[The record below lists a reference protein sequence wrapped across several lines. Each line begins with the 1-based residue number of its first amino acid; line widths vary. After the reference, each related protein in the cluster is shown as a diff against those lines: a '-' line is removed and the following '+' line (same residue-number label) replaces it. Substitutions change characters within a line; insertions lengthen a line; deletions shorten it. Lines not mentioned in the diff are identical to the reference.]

1 MIFILLFLASSLIT
15 YLAPETP
22 NFKTLKEAFV
32 SSEAI
37 LYDRSGRILQETRL
51 VNTERKLEWIEISNV
66 SEYFLD
72 AVLLAEDKRFF
83 SHSGVDWMAVGSGI
97 FRMFT
102 AGSLRGASTITMQL
116 ATIVDANLRAKQRW
130 KTIPQKWNQMFAA
143 KSMEAEWTKEEIL
156 EAYIN
161 LVSYRGELVGIHSAS
176 RGLFGKD
183 PHGLTAQEGIILASM
198 IKTPSGTKDR
208 IKDRACHL
216 QSLLLKNNDC
226 EDLFGLIETTLS
238 KPYRIQPTHKNAKHV
253 ADRLLEKNKRGFF
266 STLDKELQI
275 FSREALRKQLLV
287 LRENHVF
294 DGAVLVKKNDSNEIL
309 AYIANPGEL
318 SSASE
323 MDGVQAKRQSGST
336 LKPFLYALAFEKKLL
351 TPLSLLDDS
360 PAEIQVGTGIYNP
373 TNYQSNYNGMV
384 TAKVALASSLNIPA
398 IHVLET
404 VGTDDFVNLLE
415 KFGFSDLQRPD
426 HYGLSIALGSLDVSL
441 WELVNAYSV
450 FPKRGIFSPQ
460 TLVLQTPRDTN
471 LVISPETSFLVSHI
485 LGDRDARALTFGL
498 ESPLSTRYPSSVK
511 TGTSKDM
518 RDNWC
523 IGFSSTYT
531 VGVWVGNFNGDP
543 MWNVSGI
550 TGAAPIWAEIM
561 DYLHKDLLIAEEIP
575 PQNIIEKIITNANG
589 SITSKEYFLKGTE
602 TNTIPEPSLSTIN
615 GIVSPT
621 KDSVIALD
629 PDIPPERQKVFFEPR
644 KFSKDLD
651 WVLNEKK
658 LGSASEILLW
668 SPLKGEHTL
677 ELFGKSKAIDKI
689 KFIVK

>member
-1 MIFILLFLASSLIT
+1 MKDSFM
-15 YLAPETP
+15 
-22 NFKTLKEAFV
+22 

-37 LYDRSGRILQETRL
+37 LYDRNSKILQETRL
-51 VNTERKLEWIEISNV
+51 VKTERKLEWVEISNV
-66 SEYFLD
+66 SEFFLD
-72 AVLLAEDKRFF
+72 AVLIAEDKRFY

-102 AGSLRGASTITMQL
+102 GGSLRGASTITMQL
-116 ATIVDANLRAKQRW
+116 ATIIDANLKAKERW
-130 KTIPQKWNQMFAA
+130 KTIPQKWNQIFAA
-143 KSMEAEWTKEEIL
+143 KSIEAEWTKEEIL

-183 PHGLTAQEGIILASM
+183 PHGLNAREGIILASM
-198 IKTPSGTKDR
+198 IKSPSGKKDR
-208 IKDRACHL
+208 IKERACHL
-216 QSLLLKNNDC
+216 QSLLLKKNDC
-226 EDLFGLIETTLS
+226 EELMGLIESILS

-253 ADRLLEKNKRGFF
+253 ADRLLEKNNRFLIT
-266 STLDKELQI
+266 TLDKDLQT

-294 DGAVLVKKNDSNEIL
+294 DGAVLVKKNNTNEIL
-309 AYIANPGEL
+309 AYIGNPGDI

-323 MDGVQAKRQSGST
+323 IDGVQAKRQAGST

-351 TPLSLLDDS
+351 SPLSLLDDS

-373 TNYQSNYNGMV
+373 TNYQSNYHGMV

-404 VGTDDFVNLLE
+404 VGTNEFVDLLE
-415 KFGFSDLQRPD
+415 KFGFSELQSPD

-460 TLVLQTPRDTN
+460 NLILQSTEVSN
-471 LVISPETSFLVSHI
+471 LVISRETSFLVSHI
-485 LGDRDARALTFGL
+485 LGDRDARAITFGL

-523 IGFSSTYT
+523 IGFSQTYT

-561 DYLHKDLLIAEEIP
+561 DYLHKDLMIAEDP
-575 PQNIIEKIITNANG
+575 PPENIVEKIVTNG
-589 SITSKEYFLKGTE
+589 SGTITSQEYFLKGTE
-602 TNTIPEPSLSTIN
+602 TNTNPEPSSSTIN
-615 GIVSPT
+615 GISSPT
-621 KDSVIALD
+621 MDSVIALD
-629 PDIPPERQKVFFEPR
+629 PDIPAERQKVFFEPK

-651 WVLNEKK
+651 WVLNDNKI
-658 LGSASEILLW
+658 GSASEILLW
-668 SPLKGEHTL
+668 SPSKGEYTL
-677 ELFGKSKAIDKI
+677 ELFKKSKAIDRI

>member
-1 MIFILLFLASSLIT
+1 MKFAFHFLAASLISFL
-15 YLAPETP
+15 YPQAP
-22 NFKTLKEAFV
+22 NFKSMKDSFM

-37 LYDRSGRILQETRL
+37 LYDRNSKILQETRL
-51 VNTERKLEWIEISNV
+51 VKTERKLEWVEISNV
-66 SEYFLD
+66 SEFFLD
-72 AVLLAEDKRFF
+72 AVLIAEDKRFY

-102 AGSLRGASTITMQL
+102 GGSLRGASTITMQL
-116 ATIVDANLRAKQRW
+116 ATIIDANLKAKERW
-130 KTIPQKWNQMFAA
+130 KTIPQKWNQIIAA
-143 KSMEAEWTKEEIL
+143 KSIEEEWTKEEIL

-183 PHGLTAQEGIILASM
+183 PHGLNAREGIILASM
-198 IKTPSGTKDR
+198 IKSPSGKKDR
-208 IKDRACHL
+208 IKERACHL
-216 QSLLLKNNDC
+216 QSLLLKKNDC
-226 EDLFGLIETTLS
+226 EELMGLIESILS

-253 ADRLLEKNKRGFF
+253 ADRLLEKNNRFLIT
-266 STLDKELQI
+266 TLDKDLQT

-294 DGAVLVKKNDSNEIL
+294 DGAVLVKKNNTNEIL
-309 AYIANPGEL
+309 AYIGNPGDI

-323 MDGVQAKRQSGST
+323 IDGVQATRQAGST

-351 TPLSLLDDS
+351 SPLSLLDDS

-373 TNYQSNYNGMV
+373 TNYQSNYHGMV

-404 VGTDDFVNLLE
+404 VGTNEFVDLLE
-415 KFGFSDLQRPD
+415 KFGFSELQSPD

-460 TLVLQTPRDTN
+460 NLILQSTEVSN
-471 LVISPETSFLVSHI
+471 LVISRETSFLVSHI
-485 LGDRDARALTFGL
+485 LGDRDARAITFGL

-523 IGFSSTYT
+523 IGFSQTYT

-561 DYLHKDLLIAEEIP
+561 DYLHKDLMIAEDP
-575 PQNIIEKIITNANG
+575 PPENIVEKIVTNG
-589 SITSKEYFLKGTE
+589 SGTITSQEYFLKGTE
-602 TNTIPEPSLSTIN
+602 TNTNPEPSSSTIN
-615 GIVSPT
+615 GISSPT
-621 KDSVIALD
+621 MDSVIALD
-629 PDIPPERQKVFFEPR
+629 PDIPAERQKVFFEPK

-651 WVLNEKK
+651 WVLNDNKI
-658 LGSASEILLW
+658 GSASEILLW
-668 SPLKGEHTL
+668 SPSKGEYTL
-677 ELFGKSKAIDKI
+677 ELFKKSKAIDRI

>member
-1 MIFILLFLASSLIT
+1 MKDSFM
-15 YLAPETP
+15 
-22 NFKTLKEAFV
+22 

-37 LYDRSGRILQETRL
+37 LYDRNSKILQETRL
-51 VNTERKLEWIEISNV
+51 VKTERKLEWVEISNV
-66 SEYFLD
+66 SEFFLD
-72 AVLLAEDKRFF
+72 AVLIAEDKRFY

-102 AGSLRGASTITMQL
+102 GGSLRGASTITMQL
-116 ATIVDANLRAKQRW
+116 ATIIDANLKAKERW
-130 KTIPQKWNQMFAA
+130 KTIPQKWNQIIAA
-143 KSMEAEWTKEEIL
+143 KSIEEEWTKEEIL

-183 PHGLTAQEGIILASM
+183 PHGLNAREGIILASM
-198 IKTPSGTKDR
+198 IKSPSGKKDR
-208 IKDRACHL
+208 IKERACHL
-216 QSLLLKNNDC
+216 QSLLLKKNDC
-226 EDLFGLIETTLS
+226 EELMGLIESILS

-253 ADRLLEKNKRGFF
+253 ADRLLEKNNRFLIT
-266 STLDKELQI
+266 TLDKDLQT

-294 DGAVLVKKNDSNEIL
+294 DGAVLVKKNNTNEIL
-309 AYIANPGEL
+309 AYIGNPGDI

-323 MDGVQAKRQSGST
+323 IDGVQATRQAGST

-351 TPLSLLDDS
+351 SPLSLLDDS

-373 TNYQSNYNGMV
+373 TNYQSNYHGMV

-404 VGTDDFVNLLE
+404 VGTNEFVDLLE
-415 KFGFSDLQRPD
+415 KFGFSELQSPD

-460 TLVLQTPRDTN
+460 NLILQSTEVSN
-471 LVISPETSFLVSHI
+471 LVISRETSFLVSHI
-485 LGDRDARALTFGL
+485 LGDRDARAITFGL

-523 IGFSSTYT
+523 IGFSQTYT

-561 DYLHKDLLIAEEIP
+561 DYLHKDLMIAEDP
-575 PQNIIEKIITNANG
+575 PPENIVEKIVTNG
-589 SITSKEYFLKGTE
+589 SGTITSQEYFLKGTE
-602 TNTIPEPSLSTIN
+602 TNTNPEPSSSTIN
-615 GIVSPT
+615 GISSPT
-621 KDSVIALD
+621 MDSVIALD
-629 PDIPPERQKVFFEPR
+629 PDIPAERQKVFFEPK

-651 WVLNEKK
+651 WVLNDNKI
-658 LGSASEILLW
+658 GSASEILLW
-668 SPLKGEHTL
+668 SPSKGEYTL
-677 ELFGKSKAIDKI
+677 ELFKKSKAIDRI

>member
-1 MIFILLFLASSLIT
+1 MKFTFLFFVSSLIS
-15 YLAPETP
+15 LLFPDVP
-22 NFKTLKEAFV
+22 NFKTIKESYV

-37 LYDRSGRILQETRL
+37 LYDRKGRILQETRL
-51 VNTERKLEWIEISNV
+51 NHSERKLEWVKISDV

-72 AVLLAEDKRFF
+72 AVLVAEDKRFF

-97 FRMFT
+97 FRLFT
-102 AGSLRGASTITMQL
+102 GGSLRGASTITMQL
-116 ATIVDANLRAKQRW
+116 ATIVDANLKAKQRW
-130 KTIPQKWNQMFAA
+130 KTVSQKWNQILTA
-143 KSMEAEWTKEEIL
+143 KSIEVEWTKEEIL
-156 EAYIN
+156 EAYMN
-161 LVSYRGELVGIHSAS
+161 VVSYRGELVGIHSAS
-176 RGLFGKD
+176 RGFFGKD
-183 PHGLTAQEGIILASM
+183 PHGLNSQEGIILASM
-198 IKTPSGTKDR
+198 IKTPSGTIER
-208 IKDRACHL
+208 IKERACHL
-216 QSLLLKNNDC
+216 QSLLYKKNDC
-226 EDLFGLIETTLS
+226 EELFELIGFILS
-238 KPYRIQPTHKNAKHV
+238 KPYRIQPIHKNAKHV
-253 ADRLLEKNKRGFF
+253 ADRLLEKDKRFIL
-266 STLDKELQI
+266 STLDKNLQT
-275 FSREALRKQLLV
+275 FSKEALRKQLLL

-309 AYIANPGEL
+309 AYIANPGDI

-323 MDGVQAKRQSGST
+323 IDGVQAKRQAGST
-336 LKPFLYALAFEKKLL
+336 LKPFLYALAFEKRLL
-351 TPLSLLDDS
+351 SPLSLLDDS
-360 PAEIQVGTGIYNP
+360 PTEIQVGTGIYSP

-404 VGTDDFVNLLE
+404 VGTDEFVNLLE
-415 KFGFSDLQRPD
+415 TFGFSDLQRSD

-441 WELVNAYSV
+441 YELVNAYSV
-450 FPKRGIFSPQ
+450 FPKHGIFSPQ
-460 TLVLQTPRDTN
+460 HLVLQSKGVNTP
-471 LVISPETSFLVSHI
+471 VISKETSFLVSHI

-523 IGFSSTYT
+523 IGYSNAYT

-561 DYLHKDLLIAEEIP
+561 DYLHKDLHFVEELP
-575 PQNIIEKIITNANG
+575 PENIIEKTVTNANG
-589 SITSKEYFLKGTE
+589 SITHKEFFLKGTE
-602 TNTIPEPSLSTIN
+602 INSIPEPSPSTIN
-615 GIVSPT
+615 GIVSPI

-629 PDIPPERQKVFFEPR
+629 PDIPRERQKVFFEPR

-658 LGSASEILLW
+658 IGSASEIFLW
-668 SPLKGEHTL
+668 PPSKGEFLL
-677 ELFGKSKAIDKI
+677 ELSRNSKTIDKI